1 MKKLLLIISLFISS
15 LGISQKVEGTEVG
28 VDGFFGASTMGGSFG
43 IGVRYGWKF
52 NEYFIAGPLVRYQ
65 RYWTNNTFTGQKFS
79 YNAYGAGVFGHAR
92 FGNVLF
98 LGAEIEF
105 MRSPLTTFGAVSSN
119 GVLAP
124 AAFLGGG
131 FSREFNESIRI
142 NAGIFYDVIN
152 HANSPFRNGY
162 FMKRANG
169 SYIPAI
175 YRIAFFFPLS

>member
-1 MKKLLLIISLFISS
+1 MKKLLVILLLCASQF
-15 LGISQKVEGTEVG
+15 GMSQKVDGTEVG
-28 VDGFFGASTMGGSFG
+28 IDGFFGASSMGGSFG
-43 IGVRYGWKF
+43 IGLRYGWKF
-52 NEYFIAGPLVRYQ
+52 NENFIAGPIVRYQ

-92 FGNVLF
+92 FGNVIF

-105 MRSPLTTFGAVSSN
+105 MRSPLTSFGAISSN

-162 FMKRANG
+162 FMRRANG